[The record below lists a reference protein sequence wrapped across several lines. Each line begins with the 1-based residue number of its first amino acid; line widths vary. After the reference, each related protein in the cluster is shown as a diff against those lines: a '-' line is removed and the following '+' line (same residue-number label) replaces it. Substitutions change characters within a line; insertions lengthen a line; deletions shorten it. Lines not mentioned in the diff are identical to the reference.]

1 MYKYHSIEQFRNV
14 IKDIGFAFKDSMP
27 ILEFQGTVKIHGT
40 NAGVVLPENYAQSR
54 NNVITIENDN
64 AGFARFHNEKSF
76 VFLDFYSQV
85 NTDLPIVI
93 YGEWAGK
100 GIQCGVGISEI
111 ERSFFIFGVK
121 VITGDDTHYWLKDYP
136 KLSSPENNI
145 YDIRDFQTY
154 SISVDFS
161 NPQLSQNELCKI
173 TEFVEDCCP
182 VAKAF
187 GVNGVGEGVV
197 WSHITDNG
205 NMFSFKVKGEKHSS
219 SKVKVLA
226 EVDTEKMNS
235 ISDFVAYSVT
245 ESRLNQ
251 AWNELFEQTNVEPD
265 IKLIGS
271 FIKWVSQDISKEEAD
286 VLTDNNL
293 TMKDVGGILSKKAK
307 QWFISKI

>member
-40 NAGVVLPENYAQSR
+40 NASVVLPENYAQSR
-54 NNVITIENDN
+54 NNIITVENDN
-64 AGFARFHNEKSF
+64 AGFARFHNEKSL
-76 VFLDFYSQV
+76 VFLDFYSQI

-100 GIQCGVGISEI
+100 GIQRGVGISEI

-121 VITGDDTHYWLKDYP
+121 V
-136 KLSSPENNI
+136 
-145 YDIRDFQTY
+145 
-154 SISVDFS
+154 
-161 NPQLSQNELCKI
+161 
-173 TEFVEDCCP
+173 
-182 VAKAF
+182 
-187 GVNGVGEGVV
+187 
-197 WSHITDNG
+197 
-205 NMFSFKVKGEKHSS
+205 
-219 SKVKVLA
+219 LA

-235 ISDFVAYSVT
+235 IADFVAYAVT

-251 AWNELFEQTNVEPD
+251 AWNELFEKTNVEPD

-271 FIKWVSQDISKEEAD
+271 FIKWVSQDVSKEEAD

-307 QWFISKI
+307 QWFMGNI